1 MILEWPAE
9 TTVITRPMAYH
20 AYMDRATAFIS
31 SANADWL
38 WRPSLIVFISNACIM
53 TIELVA
59 GRLIAPFVGVSLY
72 TWTSVIGVILAGI
85 SIGNFVGGK
94 LADRY
99 ASRRLLGTIFIV
111 AGLASLSVLITASAI
126 GERGL
131 PAATW
136 LPLVGRMLLFV
147 TAIFLLPS
155 ILLGVISPLVVKLS
169 LQDLNSSGST
179 IGRIYAASALGSI
192 VGTFATG
199 YVLISLFGT
208 RAILL
213 GVGALL
219 IAMGLLFGRWLRGAT
234 KPALASAV
242 PVIAAVALAAGPL
255 QATLQGPCLRET
267 DYFCIRVRDETRE
280 DGETYR
286 VLTLDRLVHSYVSLN
301 DPRKLVYGYER
312 VGAEVL
318 AYMERHRDSIDAFFI
333 GGGGYTLPRYIEVVH
348 PRSIVEVAEID
359 PGVTAIAHE
368 MLGLPRDTKVKTIN
382 QDARLFLLRL
392 DPARR
397 YNLIVGDAFNDFS
410 VPYHLTTHEFNQL
423 VRQHLTDD
431 GIYMLNLIDGG
442 DLPFASAMLRTLG
455 QTFDWIYFIPIGRR
469 WLDTTRNTFIV
480 LASARP
486 IDIERLRTFDGGDGV
501 RNIHQWII
509 TSEERNRV
517 MQMGDGTILTD
528 DHAPTD
534 NLLAPMFESAAR

>member
-1 MILEWPAE
+1 MTEDKAL
-9 TTVITRPMAYH
+9 
-20 AYMDRATAFIS
+20 RAHTS
-31 SANADWL
+31 ADWL

-85 SIGNFVGGK
+85 SIGNFIGGK
-94 LADRY
+94 LADRF
-99 ASRRLLGTIFIV
+99 ASWRLLGATFIL
-111 AGLASLSVLITASAI
+111 AGLASLSVLATASAV

-131 PAATW
+131 PAIAW
-136 LPLVGRMLLFV
+136 MPLVGRMLLFV

-155 ILLGVISPLVVKLS
+155 ILLGGISPIVVKLS
-169 LQDLNSSGST
+169 LQDLDSSGST
-179 IGRIYAASALGSI
+179 VGRIYAASALGSI

-213 GVGALL
+213 GVGATL
-219 IAMGLLFGRWLRGAT
+219 IAMGLLFGRWLSGAA

-242 PVIAAVALAAGPL
+242 PLIAAGALAAGPM
-255 QATLQGPCLRET
+255 QATLRGPCLRET
-267 DYFCIRVRDETRE
+267 DYFCIRVRDETRD

-286 VLTLDRLVHSYVSLN
+286 VLTLDRLVHSYVSLS
-301 DPRKLVYGYER
+301 DPRRLVYGYEQ

-318 AYMERHRDSIDAFFI
+318 GYMAQKYDLIDAFFI

-348 PRSIVEVAEID
+348 PRSIIEVAEID
-359 PGVTAIAHE
+359 PGVTEVAHQ
-368 MLGLPRDTKVKTIN
+368 MLGLPRNTKIKTVN
-382 QDARLFLLRL
+382 QDARLFLLGL

-423 VRQHLTDD
+423 VRRHLTDD

-442 DLPFASAMLRTLG
+442 NLPFVSAKLRTLSL
-455 QTFDWIYFIPIGRR
+455 TFDWIYFVPIGRR
-469 WLDTTRNTFIV
+469 WTDVTRNTFIV
-480 LASARP
+480 LASPQP
-486 IDIERLRTFDGGDGV
+486 IDVERLHTFDGGDGV
-501 RNIHQWII
+501 RNINQWIV
-509 TSEERNRV
+509 TPEERDQV
-517 MQMGDGTILTD
+517 MAMGDGVILTD
-528 DHAPTD
+528 DYAPTD
-534 NLLAPMFESAAR
+534 NLLAPMFETATR